1 MREHASRPPIDVRA
15 VESVMLHAVKTAL
28 DPRVLKENEKSA
40 ILRFVST
47 AIEKMQ
53 DKVPRTDTLS
63 VVNSDTFHKLMRTV
77 LDSLKLTSTVSSKKQ
92 ERTHLQNVQQVR
104 KRTYY

>member
-15 VESVMLHAVKTAL
+15 VESVMLHAVNTAL
-28 DPRVLKENEKSA
+28 DPHVLKENEKSA

-53 DKVPRTDTLS
+53 DKVPRTDMLS
-63 VVNSDTFHKLMRTV
+63 VVNSDTFHKLMHTV
-77 LDSLKLTSTVSSKKQ
+77 LDSLKLASTVSA
-92 ERTHLQNVQQVR
+92 ERTHLQNVQQVQ
-104 KRTYY
+104 KSTYY